1 MFANQKLLLLL
12 SLVALSFAVELEDE
26 LDKRVEEEPKLIG
39 VTQGIMSR
47 RIQEIGLIFQ
57 NSKLS
62 SRGLQS
68 LYIREKETKA
78 LYTVPLE
85 CKNTSPFTKNIMN
98 IFCKADLKTPN
109 VEAGNYIIECIKYK
123 DLFFIDEKTQLEVLN
138 SHDLE
143 FIGIQSVIQK
153 IQVSFY
159 FNYNKFVD
167 PKLLK
172 LLKFAKDGKE
182 YELALKHCYNNSQY
196 DYVFCDDSWPNIE
209 IGKYE
214 VKYLVYNNETMK
226 PKTPLYFNYITNMV
240 CIQDFPYYIKR
251 NKREEINIRFCNG
264 GGNEPIEFYFR
275 GKDHSYILYKINS
288 YPIGGWDVDDSTY
301 DWKCYRKY
309 VFDTDNIPKGTYKL
323 EFVYQKVR
331 KQPDITFE
339 LID

>member
-182 YELALKHCYNNSQY
+182 YELTLSSCHNSSQY
-196 DYVFCDDSWPNIE
+196 DFVFCYDSWPKLE

-214 VKYLVYNNETMK
+214 VEYIIYNNEIMK
-226 PKTPLYFNYITNMV
+226 PKNPLYFNYVTERTDIVHIYKNIKRKKREEV
-240 CIQDFPYYIKR
+240 CIQFY
-251 NKREEINIRFCNG
+251 EIFND
-264 GGNEPIEFYFR
+264 PIEFYFR
-275 GKDHSYILYKINS
+275 EKDHSYILYKIYS
-288 YPIGGWDVDDSTY
+288 EP
-301 DWKCYRKY
+301 YRKW
-309 VFDTDNIPKGTYKL
+309 DTVPYGAYSYKYYATFYLDTENIPKGSYKL
-323 EFVYQKVR
+323 EYVHQELR
-331 KQPDITFE
+331 KNTNFTFE
-339 LID
+339 LTD